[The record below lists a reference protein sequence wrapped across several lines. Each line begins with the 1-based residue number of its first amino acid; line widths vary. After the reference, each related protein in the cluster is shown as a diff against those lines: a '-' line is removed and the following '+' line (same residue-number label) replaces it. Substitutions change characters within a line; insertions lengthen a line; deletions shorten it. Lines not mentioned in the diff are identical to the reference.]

1 MLKGLF
7 FPCFILQYLIRVRTQ
22 KEAILKVVMCRMNL
36 TQKGMFYSASW
47 WIITRCGRLTIYNIV
62 KTIAVCFETT
72 RLHDQAILEMKS
84 HYFQFWIT
92 LKKVQYTICS
102 VLNVRKLRC
111 NLNSFLQHE
120 IFRNIWVG
128 GGWGGVEMIRY
139 RKNILFLTIHVFVI
153 TLMSFT
159 CLLVPVH

>member
-1 MLKGLF
+1 M
-7 FPCFILQYLIRVRTQ
+7 RTQ

-128 GGWGGVEMIRY
+128 GGVGWGGDDQVQEEYSISNNTCICNY
-139 RKNILFLTIHVFVI
+139 TDVI
-153 TLMSFT
+153 YMFT
-159 CLLVPVH
+159 CTGTLNMK